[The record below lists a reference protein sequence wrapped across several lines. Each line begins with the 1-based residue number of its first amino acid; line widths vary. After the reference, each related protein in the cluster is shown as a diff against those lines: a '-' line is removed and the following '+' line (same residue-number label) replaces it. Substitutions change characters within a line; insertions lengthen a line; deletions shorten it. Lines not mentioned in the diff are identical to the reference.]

1 MTQYACDYSNLAPSG
16 CTQYYFG
23 STTASVETY
32 NFNGG
37 NGQHLANQRQQICV
51 RCGDQIQSGTIAIQQ
66 LMDSQAKSKLQKQYK
81 ELSGE
86 PCDLDTD
93 APCVKLRVNRVEH
106 MKYFISQA

>member
-51 RCGDQIQSGTIAIQQ
+51 RCGDQIQSGTKANQQ

-81 ELSGE
+81 AGL
-86 PCDLDTD
+86 
-93 APCVKLRVNRVEH
+93 VEE
-106 MKYFISQA
+106 

>member
-1 MTQYACDYSNLAPSG
+1 MTEVLSSKVTQYACDYSNLAPSG

-51 RCGDQIQSGTIAIQQ
+51 RCDDQIQSGSIAQSQ
-66 LMDSQAKSKLQKQYK
+66 GVLFSQFPRSMGNQAKSKF
-81 ELSGE
+81 GE
-86 PCDLDTD
+86 PCDRATD
-93 APCVKLRVNRVEH
+93 GRPLC
-106 MKYFISQA
+106 